1 MVGFLTVKVEGY
13 IQQEKEARMI
23 HALKDSAGDNRTK
36 SYLPLHKQML
46 HREIITDVHTYVC
59 VCAQLP
65 SCIWL
70 FVTPCAEVRQVL
82 CPWNFPAK
90 DTRVGCHFLLQGIV
104 PTQGSNP
111 CLLCVLHWQM
121 DSLPLHHLESLYIS

>member
-46 HREIITDVHTYVC
+46 HRETITDVYTYVC
-59 VCAQLP
+59 VCAQLL
-65 SCIWL
+65 SCI
-70 FVTPCAEVRQVL
+70 
-82 CPWNFPAK
+82 
-90 DTRVGCHFLLQGIV
+90 
-104 PTQGSNP
+104 
-111 CLLCVLHWQM
+111 
-121 DSLPLHHLESLYIS
+121 